1 MSLNLTVEG
10 GGLDLIALSQGMER
24 KVLEPYISAL
34 AGRAEELMR
43 EGAPRRTG
51 RLTSSIHREA
61 GRLEAAVGPRAPYAI
76 YVEYGTR
83 PHVIRPVHARAL
95 RFEAGG
101 HIVFAAWVQHP
112 GTRPQP
118 FIRKT
123 AETVRGE
130 AGRVFER
137 VWREVAG

>member
-1 MSLNLTVEG
+1 
-10 GGLDLIALSQGMER
+10 MER
-24 KVLEPYISAL
+24 KVLEPYIAAL
-34 AGRAEELMR
+34 AERAEELMR
-43 EGAPRRTG
+43 ERAPRRTG

-61 GRLEAAVGPRAPYAI
+61 GRLEATVGPRAPYAI

-112 GTRPQP
+112 GTRPQS
-118 FIRKT
+118 FIRQT

-137 VWREVAG
+137 VWREVAR